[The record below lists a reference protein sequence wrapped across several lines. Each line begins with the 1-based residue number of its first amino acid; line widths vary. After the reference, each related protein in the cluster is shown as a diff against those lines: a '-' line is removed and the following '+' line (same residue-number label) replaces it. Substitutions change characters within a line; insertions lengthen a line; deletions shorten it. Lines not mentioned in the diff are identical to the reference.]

1 MKKGSSG
8 NRRRPPRPPQAPASR
23 YPTKDNVYSLQQER
37 MRKEQMEAQRLRNQG
52 RYQQSYRPQEPQ
64 PAPRKKNRR
73 RKNNNMLMPLIVFAI
88 IALYLSG
95 QMIHLAVK
103 REQVNV
109 ETVAYGTI
117 DTPEI
122 YTGLVLRDEY
132 LVASTRAGQPFYH

>member
-23 YPTKDNVYSLQQER
+23 YPTRDNVYSLQQER

-88 IALYLSG
+88 IALYLAG

-109 ETVAYGTI
+109 ETVAYGTSI
-117 DTPEI
+117 RLKFI
-122 YTGLVLRDEY
+122 QVL
-132 LVASTRAGQPFYH
+132 F